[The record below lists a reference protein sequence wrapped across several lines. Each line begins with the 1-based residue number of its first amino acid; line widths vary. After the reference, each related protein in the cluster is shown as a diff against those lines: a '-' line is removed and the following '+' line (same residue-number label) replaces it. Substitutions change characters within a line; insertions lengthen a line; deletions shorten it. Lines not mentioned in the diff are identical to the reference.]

1 MQGNRNALKVAMVSV
16 LTAVVVVFTM
26 VVRIPTA
33 RGYLNLCDVAIC
45 FIAFTFGP
53 WSAFIAAGLGTA
65 LADLISGYAQWAPIS
80 FVVHGLEGLLVA
92 LIVQKKGDIAVSLGR
107 KALAA
112 VVCIATVSLGYFA
125 LSALF
130 ITTVSVSAAE
140 IPGNIAQSAVG
151 FALGL
156 VVSAAVKRAYPPVSS
171 LAW

>member
-1 MQGNRNALKVAMVSV
+1 MQANRNALKVAVIAV

-26 VVRIPTA
+26 IVRIPTA
-33 RGYLNLCDVAIC
+33 KGYLNLCDVAIM

-92 LIVQKKGDIAVSLGR
+92 LIVMKKGDEPVSIFR

-112 VVCIATVSLGYFA
+112 VVCVATVSLGYFA

-130 ITTVSVSAAE
+130 ISTVSVAAAE
-140 IPGNIAQSAVG
+140 LPGNIAQSAVG

-156 VVSAAVKRAYPPVSS
+156 AVSAAVKRAYPPVSS